1 MYIQDKRNP
10 NKHIQSSHDMHNKL
24 AFIKTKPPA
33 NKKIFFISN
42 IISNIF
48 NLNIENATEQRRIL
62 QRENQ

>member
-33 NKKIFFISN
+33 NKNFFFISN